1 MQSEGLGDDIAKIT
15 KATKIDEL
23 SKKIANIF
31 GHDDCGCDDRRKKL
45 NKLFPYKNQH
55 TPEEMQKISAEL
67 EEKERRHFS
76 ALKSP
81 APEGALTLPKC
92 GKCEA
97 EKKAKEAGSGS

>member
-1 MQSEGLGDDIAKIT
+1 
-15 KATKIDEL
+15 
-23 SKKIANIF
+23 
-31 GHDDCGCDDRRKKL
+31 
-45 NKLFPYKNQH
+45 
-55 TPEEMQKISAEL
+55 MQKISAEL
-67 EEKERRHFS
+67 EEKERSHFS